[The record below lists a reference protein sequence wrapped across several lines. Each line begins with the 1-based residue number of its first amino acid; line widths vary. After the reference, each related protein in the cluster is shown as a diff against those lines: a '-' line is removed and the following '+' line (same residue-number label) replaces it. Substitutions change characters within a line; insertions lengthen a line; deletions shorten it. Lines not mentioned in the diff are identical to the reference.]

1 MIQFW
6 IKNSIFNEEDQKK
19 NIDLEKLKE
28 SLDQKLKVIQD
39 YVEEKMKIIDELDQV
54 EVVKNVCFNDLKV
67 IDDDGIGKVV
77 SIPDLWLSLAMYLDK
92 TQ

>member
-1 MIQFW
+1 VIQFW

-39 YVEEKMKIIDELDQV
+39 YVEEKMKIIDELD
-54 EVVKNVCFNDLKV
+54 
-67 IDDDGIGKVV
+67 
-77 SIPDLWLSLAMYLDK
+77 
-92 TQ
+92 